1 MIEFNVEN
9 MTCGHCAG
17 VVNKA
22 IVQLQSDAR
31 VEVDLVAMKI
41 KVFSGLT
48 SDEIIEALEEAGYP
62 ASEVKATCFS
72 PQNSFH
78 N

>member
-22 IVQLQSDAR
+22 IMQLQSDAK
-31 VEVDLVAMKI
+31 VEVDLMAKKI
-41 KVFSGLT
+41 KVSSGLT

-62 ASEVKATCFS
+62 ASEVKATCCN
-72 PQNSFH
+72 PQNSCH
-78 N
+78 A